1 MTVDVQI
8 CEKVFTDAPQELR
21 SRLWVAML
29 TPIAQQES
37 DLIDLHSEDDSND
50 SKEAD
55 WELLENPKIQTFPK
69 QKTVSK
75 KNDSVNLESIL
86 EQMGKVEWPLNEE
99 ITPDSKYSTLIQ
111 ITVGQDEVDDV
122 IRRDIHR

>member
-21 SRLWVAML
+21 SRLWATML
-29 TPIAQQES
+29 TPADLQDP
-37 DLIDLHSEDDSND
+37 DLIDLHSEGDSND
-50 SKEAD
+50 SKDAD
-55 WELLENPKIQTFPK
+55 WELLENPKMQNSSK
-69 QKTVSK
+69 QKTEYPK
-75 KNDSVNLESIL
+75 KFSLNLESIL
-86 EQMGKVEWPLNEE
+86 EQMGKLEWPLNEE
-99 ITPDSKYSTLIQ
+99 LTPDSKYSTLIQ